1 MSIITDNTVLVHIY
15 SGLES
20 KNKVTLG
27 LLVALEAEKNDHKV
41 TLFLAGDGVNL
52 LSCKKAGEV
61 VGQGTGDL
69 YDHLENLKNSKVSIY
84 VSGLSAKY
92 SKLITLSQYSLP
104 KSMIGILF
112 FMPVWRSVNSSNN
125 SSSVPKP
132 PGKNTAATDRITKWI
147 FLNAK

>member
-52 LSCKKAGEV
+52 LNCKKAGV
-61 VGQGTGDL
+61 IVGQGTGDL
-69 YDHLENLKNSKVSIY
+69 YEHLKNLKNSKVTIY
-84 VSGLSAKY
+84 VSGLSAKSRGY
-92 SKLITLSQYSLP
+92 DEKLLEGY
-104 KSMIGILF
+104 
-112 FMPVWRSVNSSNN
+112 
-125 SSSVPKP
+125 
-132 PGKNTAATDRITKWI
+132 
-147 FLNAK
+147 NAKFAMPDVLVDESIKADSVLCY

>member
-41 TLFLAGDGVNL
+41 ALFLAGDGVNL

-84 VSGLSAKY
+84 VSGLSAKSRGY
-92 SKLITLSQYSLP
+92 DEKLLEGY
-104 KSMIGILF
+104 
-112 FMPVWRSVNSSNN
+112 
-125 SSSVPKP
+125 
-132 PGKNTAATDRITKWI
+132 
-147 FLNAK
+147 NAKFAMPDVLVDESIKADSVLCY